1 MMQGDNMDMNWNT
14 MLHDAAHLSF
24 ESETE
29 KPGISDNESSVPV
42 DLSRRQVRRLAE
54 KIILLPHFGV
64 VLLFSKYCFRLSA
77 KETEMFFDME
87 NAKGKLK
94 FYSRLLSEI
103 MGLGTDQ
110 VISEAS
116 LTRSCALAMK
126 NYLHNALKA
135 QTDAGTI
142 RSRRMPTTFGRIRR
156 AAAAAA
162 IAVAVLFSASMAAN
176 AQFREKV
183 ITWVIETFEKY
194 SIFELKSD
202 ETDLQPDL
210 QDFIPT
216 YLPEG
221 TVLQS
226 TIEQPEVLGYEYTIG
241 DSDTLS
247 IWISQSDVSIYLDT
261 ENAEIQPL
269 DEDGLSGYCFEKDGL
284 CYICFERDGCFFA
297 VYGSIDMDE
306 LLQIAVGIEK
316 E

>member
-1 MMQGDNMDMNWNT
+1 MRKSEIMDMNWNM
-14 MLHDAAHLSF
+14 MLHTAAHLSF

-29 KPGISDNESSVPV
+29 KLAISDNEDSTPV

-54 KIILLPHFGV
+54 KIILLPHCGV
-64 VLLFSKYCFRLSA
+64 VLLFGKYCFRLSP
-77 KETEMFFDME
+77 KETELFFNLE
-87 NAKGKLK
+87 NARGKLRY
-94 FYSRLLSEI
+94 YSRLLSEI
-103 MGLGTDQ
+103 MGLNTDQ

-116 LTRSCALAMK
+116 FTRSCALAMK
-126 NYLHNALKA
+126 SYLHNALKA
-135 QTDAGTI
+135 EPNVSTMQ
-142 RSRRMPTTFGRIRR
+142 SRRVSMTWGRIRR
-156 AAAAAA
+156 VAAVAA
-162 IAVAVLFSASMAAN
+162 ITVALLFSTSMAAN

-306 LLQIAVGIEK
+306 LLQIAIGIDK
-316 E
+316 D